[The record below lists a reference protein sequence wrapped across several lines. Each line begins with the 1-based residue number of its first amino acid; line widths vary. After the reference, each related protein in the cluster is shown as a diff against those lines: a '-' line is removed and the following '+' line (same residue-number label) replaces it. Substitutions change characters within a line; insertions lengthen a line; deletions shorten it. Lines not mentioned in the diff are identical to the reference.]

1 MKKNERNIN
10 GRLFCFVFALSLIL
24 SSILSSGTAF
34 GATIYVPGDYQT
46 IQEAVDVA
54 SKGDT
59 VLVADGTYT
68 GEGNKNIDFKGKEL
82 TLQSENGP
90 ENCIIDCENNGRG
103 FYFHSGELKDSMVS
117 GFTVTNGRAINY
129 GGGIYCSNSS
139 PTITNCIIRNNTVAG
154 NSNNS
159 QGGGIYCGCGGS
171 PTIINC
177 IIMEN
182 TSNYR
187 GGGIYFYNSE
197 TTMTNCTITRNIALD
212 GGGIYYRY
220 KPAPVITNSI
230 LWGNTPN
237 EVSKDSLKKDYPKIT
252 YSVVQGGYRGIG
264 NIDTDPRFVGAGD
277 YYHLTKRSPCINA
290 GTSKGAPRTDIDG
303 DSRPRAKR
311 IDIGADEYTEK
322 QVQKSKG

>member
-1 MKKNERNIN
+1 MKRNQSSIK
-10 GRLFCFVFALSLIL
+10 GYIFCVFALSLIL
-24 SSILSSGTAF
+24 CSTTAF
-34 GATIYVPGDYQT
+34 GDVIQVPGDYKT

-68 GEGNKNIDFKGKEL
+68 GEGNKNIDFNGKEL

-90 ENCIIDCENNGRG
+90 DNCIIDCEDDGRG
-103 FYFHSGELKDSMVS
+103 FYFHKGELKNSVVS
-117 GFTVTNGRAINY
+117 GFTVINGRAIDC

-154 NSNNS
+154 NSNNC
-159 QGGGIYCGCGGS
+159 QGGGIYFGCGSS
-171 PTIINC
+171 PTLTNC

-182 TSNYR
+182 SSNYR
-187 GGGIYFYNSE
+187 GGGIYFYNAGA
-197 TTMTNCTITRNIALD
+197 TVTNCTITKNIALE

-237 EVSKDSLKKDYPKIT
+237 EVSKDLLCKDSPKIS
-252 YSVVQGGYRGIG
+252 YSLVQGGYSGTG
-264 NIDTDPRFVGAGD
+264 NIDTDPLFIGAGD
-277 YYHLTKRSPCINA
+277 YYHLTKKSPCINVA
-290 GTSKGAPRTDIDG
+290 TSKGAPDRDIDG
-303 DSRPRAKR
+303 DSRPQRKR
-311 IDIGADEYTEK
+311 IDMGADEYSDKQKRIAEK
-322 QVQKSKG
+322 